1 MAAEQDDILRQLEMR
16 PRIYCQIYACPW
28 TIMRSTF
35 KTQENIINSLVSKIG
50 PNNLVGAVQSLK
62 ITTKREAEYRRE
74 LNTDTAGRPVEV
86 VPGLPEYNLELSR
99 VVLYEST
106 IAQAFGYSKSYD
118 IMKQNSPLMLYID
131 VPGVERESENGN
143 TLTVG
148 AKTIMIYGVWFDNN
162 NMDFSVERANDM
174 MIIQRVNAIATGVI
188 STKTGLIETTTR
200 I

>member
-1 MAAEQDDILRQLEMR
+1 MAAEHDDILRDLEMR
-16 PRIYCQIYACPW
+16 PRIYATIYSSPW

-35 KTQENIINSLVSKIG
+35 KTQENIINDLVSKIDSNK
-50 PNNLVGAVQSLK
+50 PVGAIQK
-62 ITTKREAEYRRE
+62 IKIVTKREAEYRRE
-74 LNTDTAGRPVEV
+74 LNTNTAGRPVEV
-86 VPGLPEYNLELSR
+86 VPGLPEYSLELER

-118 IMKQNSPLMLYID
+118 IMKQNSPLMIYVN
-131 VPGVERESENGN
+131 VPGVERAGEGN
-143 TLTVG
+143 TTLTTG

-188 STKTGLIETTTR
+188 STKSGLIETTG

>member
-1 MAAEQDDILRQLEMR
+1 MAAEHDDILRDLEMR
-16 PRIYCQIYACPW
+16 PRIYATIYSSPW

-35 KTQENIINSLVSKIG
+35 KTQENIINDMVSKIDVNK
-50 PNNLVGAVQSLK
+50 PVGAIQRIK
-62 ITTKREAEYRRE
+62 IITKREAEYRRE
-74 LNTDTAGRPVEV
+74 LNTNTAGRPVET
-86 VPGLPEYNLELSR
+86 VPGLPEYSLELER

-106 IAQAFGYSKSYD
+106 IAQAFGYNKSYD
-118 IMKQNSPLMLYID
+118 IMKQNSPLMIYVN
-131 VPGVERESENGN
+131 VPGVERAGEGN
-143 TLTVG
+143 TTLTTG

-188 STKTGLIETTTR
+188 STKSGLIETTG

>member
-1 MAAEQDDILRQLEMR
+1 MAAEKDDILRQLELR
-16 PRIYCQIYACPW
+16 PRIYATIYSSPW

-35 KTQENIINSLVSKIG
+35 KTQENIINDLVSKIDSNK
-50 PNNLVGAVQSLK
+50 PVGAIQK
-62 ITTKREAEYRRE
+62 IKIVTKREAEYRRE
-74 LNTDTAGRPVEV
+74 LNTNTAGRPVET
-86 VPGLPEYNLELSR
+86 VPGLPEYSLELER

-118 IMKQNSPLMLYID
+118 IMKQNSPLMIYVN
-131 VPGVERESENGN
+131 VPGVERVSEGN
-143 TLTVG
+143 TTLTTG

-188 STKTGLIETTTR
+188 STKSGLIETTG

>member
-1 MAAEQDDILRQLEMR
+1 MAAEHDDILRDLEMR
-16 PRIYCQIYACPW
+16 PRIYATIYSSPW

-35 KTQENIINSLVSKIG
+35 KTQENIINDLVSKIDSNK
-50 PNNLVGAVQSLK
+50 PVGAIQK
-62 ITTKREAEYRRE
+62 IKIVTKREAEYRRE
-74 LNTDTAGRPVEV
+74 LNTNTAGRPVEV
-86 VPGLPEYNLELSR
+86 VPGLPEYNLELER

-106 IAQAFGYSKSYD
+106 IAQAFGYNKSYD
-118 IMKQNSPLMLYID
+118 IMKQNSPLMIYVN
-131 VPGVERESENGN
+131 VPGVERAGEGN
-143 TLTVG
+143 TTLTTG

-188 STKTGLIETTTR
+188 STKSGLIETTG

>member
-1 MAAEQDDILRQLEMR
+1 MAAEHDDILRDLEMR
-16 PRIYCQIYACPW
+16 PRIYATIYSSPW

-35 KTQENIINSLVSKIG
+35 KTQENIINDLVSKIDSNK
-50 PNNLVGAVQSLK
+50 PVGAIQK
-62 ITTKREAEYRRE
+62 IKIVTKRDAEYRRE
-74 LNTDTAGRPVEV
+74 LNTNTAGRPVET
-86 VPGLPEYNLELSR
+86 VPGLPEYSLELER

-118 IMKQNSPLMLYID
+118 IMKQNSPLMIYVN
-131 VPGVERESENGN
+131 VPGVERAGEGN
-143 TLTVG
+143 TTLTTG

-188 STKTGLIETTTR
+188 STKSGLIETTG